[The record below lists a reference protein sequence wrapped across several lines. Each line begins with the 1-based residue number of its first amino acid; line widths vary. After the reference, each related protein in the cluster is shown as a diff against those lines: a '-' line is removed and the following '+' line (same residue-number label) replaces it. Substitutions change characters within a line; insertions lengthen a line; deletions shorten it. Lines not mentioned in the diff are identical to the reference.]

1 MRIVNLW
8 QRCSASPSA
17 ARFVSHIHSVIA
29 SLIFQLGLLF
39 TKPTII
45 LFSLWVSFAWS
56 ILYLAFGSIRLIFTA
71 SHHFTHQQSSAVFSA
86 ICIGSII
93 STLISIFRGLLF
105 KQSSQWVEQSRIPK
119 TSLYFSCVESLLL
132 PIGLIWL
139 GWTQFKQI
147 PWIIPAMAI
156 GCVTMGIYSIYLA
169 TIGYLTDTYHQY
181 TSSALAAQSFCEPTT
196 NFSNYHSF

>member
-17 ARFVSHIHSVIA
+17 ARFVSHIDSVTA
-29 SLIFQLGLLF
+29 SLIFQPGLLF
-39 TKPTII
+39 TEPTIV
-45 LFSLWVSFAWS
+45 LFSLWVSFSWS

-71 SHHFTHQQSSAVFSA
+71 SHHFTSQQSSAVFSA

-93 STLISIFRGLLF
+93 STLISVLRGLLF
-105 KQSSQWVEQSRIPK
+105 KQPSQWVEQSRIPE
-119 TSLYFSCVESLLL
+119 TSLYSSCVESLLL

-139 GWTQFKQI
+139 GWTQFEQI
-147 PWIIPAMAI
+147 PWIVPTMAV

-169 TIGYLTDTYHQY
+169 TLGYLTDTYHQY
-181 TSSALAAQSFCEPTT
+181 ASSALAAQSFC
-196 NFSNYHSF
+196 